1 MQLLNMSFSILSKLK
16 KAYRDINQFNS
27 VEKSYLLA
35 QLIFIVASTILPTVL
50 PVVVNTITGKAATVG
65 IISAISTWAILVFT
79 FFSGNIL
86 KLFSM
91 RKFLIGQSFIQT
103 LLYLII
109 TFLLFTKL
117 LTIPLLILILVVSG
131 IFFSLSELLETDK
144 SGSNRI
150 FSSAAKKETALYV
163 FNLFFY
169 ISMIIVPILFGI
181 VIDSMGK
188 HIGIEKALAIAYF
201 IFCFMMLSCAIIYLK
216 NVYPSKDIL
225 INLNENRTLRKTL
238 LFKAHRNMWDATKI
252 VWRNQALRLRFIL
265 ASIEAFVYMPFS
277 IVVLPTLAMDIL
289 HRGAT
294 GNGLLLGAMNAGA
307 MIATLSLL
315 SGKQLQKKYGFYRYI
330 FWLALLSSCAFIPS
344 ILFWEY
350 PILWVAIPA
359 ALCVQ
364 FFLEPLRGRL
374 ELLVQLEINSDEKA
388 KTEELNIFGLLE
400 LISKLGS
407 SIGCI
412 IFGFIFLH
420 SSSGTWLYHLL
431 GSYAALKIVTLLLG
445 IYGLINIVAIIWFK
459 RHVYHTY
466 PLGYISE
473 EEALQQLQDRLQHE
487 HLSKPLLEVFHTP
500 IPETH
505 PTIALLASATDDH
518 ISQARADKTPY
529 SRNIHLVLDSA
540 WILEALQ
547 EDGTHKL
554 YLKKGL
560 YFDREGDP
568 ILAEYKIPRL
578 IHYFANFYNP
588 ADPLNLS
595 AVSLEN
601 RLDTPM
607 SGSLRLQDL
616 INESLL
622 MRIWLS
628 SRGILAPITCAFL
641 MPEHRLI
648 HEITAE
654 NEKQLL
660 TTFIVAFPVEAAKQR
675 EAIRQCIVTF
685 LALYQGREVV
695 IKPSGS
701 GIVPPEGV
709 KFFTTD
715 AIEPMIDH
723 IIELS
728 THRLMTA
735 SSAILIEEYFH
746 PPALYLQYD
755 RDDRSGRYCILDK
768 PTPLH
773 ILTREEIAIADD
785 SVKKEWVVHVLA
797 ARTPWGKCLTTGF
810 IARADEYGRPLTKAA
825 AIIPFENIITAL
837 RNQHGL
843 FTKDEDLWLLE
854 KEIDHLA
861 TQVLLAIDEEQ
872 KKYPPVADDPLQAQV
887 DYFGLDLIF
896 LLVDGVLK
904 PKIIAFH
911 DHTVGRQYQFDK
923 VYPEQIG
930 EHSKIWFATMFSKAR
945 QNACKAKR
953 LILVG
958 AGDETRR
965 PFLECANKLSIEII
979 LLDKEDS
986 WAKNLVSEFFVIHKE
1001 DLESMRQQAL
1011 LHLSHSIQSFG
1022 SVDGISTYCAEHI
1035 MLTAELARDLNLPY
1049 LSMSNARTTTNRL
1062 KIQTTLSAAGLTVP
1076 LFFHVEDENTLDIA
1090 LHQINRIEHTTSI
1103 SRFPMVV
1110 KPLFKSKRIVSIKV
1124 NSTCLLYTSPSP
1136 RD

>member
-1 MQLLNMSFSILSKLK
+1 MRLLDVPFSIFSKLK
-16 KAYRDINQFNS
+16 KTRRDINQFNS

-50 PVVVNTITGKAATVG
+50 PVVVNTITGKAAMVG
-65 IISAISTWAILVFT
+65 IISAIATWAIMIST
-79 FFSGNIL
+79 FFSGNIV

-91 RKFLIGQSFIQT
+91 RRFLIAQSFIQT
-103 LLYLII
+103 LLYLVI
-109 TFLLFTKL
+109 TLLLFTRL

-131 IFFSLSELLETDK
+131 MFFSLSELLETDK

-169 ISMIIVPILFGI
+169 SSMIIVPILFGL

-188 HIGIEKALAIAYF
+188 HIGIEKALATAYF
-201 IFCFMMLSCAIIYLK
+201 IFCLMMLSCAIIYLK
-216 NVYPSKDIL
+216 NVYPSKDTL
-225 INLNENRTLRKTL
+225 SNAKNENLPLRKNL

-252 VWRNQALRLRFIL
+252 VWRNNALRLRFIL

-344 ILFWEY
+344 ILFWHY
-350 PILWVAIPA
+350 PMLWVAIPA

-374 ELLVQLEINSDEKA
+374 ELLVQLEINGDEQAKA
-388 KTEELNIFGLLE
+388 EELNIFGLLE
-400 LISKLGS
+400 FISKLGS
-407 SIGCI
+407 SVGCI
-412 IFGFIFLH
+412 IFGFVFLH
-420 SSSGTWLYHLL
+420 SASGTWLYNLL

-473 EEALQQLQDRLQHE
+473 EEALHQLEDRLQHE
-487 HLSKPLLEVFHTP
+487 HLNKPLLEVFHTP

-505 PTIALLASATDDH
+505 PTIALLAAATEDH
-518 ISQARADKTPY
+518 LSQARADKTSY

-547 EDGTHKL
+547 EDGTNKL

-588 ADPLNLS
+588 ADPLNIS
-595 AVSLEN
+595 AANLEN

-607 SGSLRLQDL
+607 SGSSRLQDL

-648 HEITAE
+648 DEISTKKD
-654 NEKQLL
+654 KQLL
-660 TTFIVAFPVEAAKQR
+660 TTFIVAFPAEALNQR
-675 EAIRQCIVTF
+675 ETIRQYIVTF
-685 LALYQGREVV
+685 LALYHGHEVV

-701 GIVPPEGV
+701 GIIPPEGV
-709 KFFTTD
+709 CFFKTD

-728 THRLMTA
+728 KHRLMTA
-735 SSAILIEEYFH
+735 TSAILIEEYFH
-746 PPALYLQYD
+746 PPALYLQYNH
-755 RDDRSGRYCILDK
+755 DDRSGRYCILEK
-768 PTPLH
+768 PVPLH
-773 ILTREEIAIADD
+773 ILTRDEIATAND
-785 SVKKEWVVHVLA
+785 SVRKEWVVHVLA

-810 IARADEYGRPLTKAA
+810 IARADDYGRPLTKTA

-837 RNQHGL
+837 RNQHDL
-843 FTKDEDLWLLE
+843 FKNDDEVWLLE
-854 KEIDHLA
+854 KDIDHLA
-861 TQVLLAIDEEQ
+861 TQVLQAIDEEQ
-872 KKYPPVADDPLQAQV
+872 KKYPPLADDPLQAQV

-896 LLVDGVLK
+896 LLVEGVLK

-923 VYPEQIG
+923 VYPEQLG
-930 EHSKIWFATMFSKAR
+930 EHSKVWFATMFSKAR
-945 QNACKAKR
+945 QNACKSKR

-958 AGDETRR
+958 AGNKTRL
-965 PFLECANKLSIEII
+965 PFLECANRLGIEII

-986 WAKNLVSEFFVIHKE
+986 WAKNLVSEFIILNKD
-1001 DLESMRQQAL
+1001 DLESTRQQAL
-1011 LHLSHSIQSFG
+1011 SGILHSISSFG
-1022 SVDGISTYCAEHI
+1022 
-1035 MLTAELARDLNLPY
+1035 
-1049 LSMSNARTTTNRL
+1049 
-1062 KIQTTLSAAGLTVP
+1062 AA
-1076 LFFHVEDENTLDIA
+1076 
-1090 LHQINRIEHTTSI
+1090 
-1103 SRFPMVV
+1103 
-1110 KPLFKSKRIVSIKV
+1110 
-1124 NSTCLLYTSPSP
+1124 
-1136 RD
+1136 